1 MNAVKELIGRL
12 ETYIINPA
20 LLLIFTAGFFL
31 FIWGLVMFLI
41 NLEDTSK
48 REEGKKHMTWGLVG
62 MFVMIGV
69 YGILAIISNTFDL
82 GVDPRN
88 PQSFNPDMS
97 RIEQIV
103 RPLFDKRLR

>member
-1 MNAVKELIGRL
+1 MTSVAEIVQRL

-41 NLEDTSK
+41 NIEEKDK
-48 REEGKKHMTWGLVG
+48 RNTGKDHMVWGLVG
-62 MFVMIGV
+62 MFVMVGV
-69 YGILAIISNTFDL
+69 YGILALISNTFDL

-97 RIEQIV
+97 RIERITK
-103 RPLFDKRLR
+103 PLFEKSLR